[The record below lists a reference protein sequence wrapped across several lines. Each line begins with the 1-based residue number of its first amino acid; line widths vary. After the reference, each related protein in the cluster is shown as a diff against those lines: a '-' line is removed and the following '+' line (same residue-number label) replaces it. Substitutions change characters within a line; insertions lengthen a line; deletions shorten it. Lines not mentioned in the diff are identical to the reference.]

1 MVTLYEKLNRKEM
14 GVFLDALRS
23 LKGSYIDPTAT
34 PPSHDPEDWT
44 EIPAKIS
51 DKFPKQCVA
60 IVQGGSLLL
69 RNNFTREGFRVNI
82 FTRGKE
88 LRKERISTPEY
99 GVDFDDDNL
108 VLVCR
113 VKYGEKIKE
122 KTSISVNGPAVVRRV
137 GIIKKVV
144 WDPLANKYGNA
155 FKDQESEWFLDQM
168 TRTKI
173 SHASSVPVG
182 KISGADLDLLSN
194 IVGSIAWLVYLYEDG
209 DHQAIVSYVE
219 RNFGELTKV
228 IKRLQSAVKRY
239 GVPPQVEKLVTY
251 CLEFVDSL

>member
-23 LKGSYIDPTAT
+23 LHGSYIDPSAT

-51 DKFPKQCVA
+51 DNFPKQCVA

-69 RNNFTREGFRVNI
+69 RNNYTREGFRVNI
-82 FTRGKE
+82 LPRGGE
-88 LRKERISTPEY
+88 LRRYRINTPEY

-122 KTSISVNGPAVVRRV
+122 KTSILVNGPAVVRRV

-144 WDPLANKYGNA
+144 WGPLVKEYGST
-155 FKDQESEWFLDQM
+155 FDDQEGEWFLDQM
-168 TRTKI
+168 RPT
-173 SHASSVPVG
+173 

-194 IVGSIAWLVYLYEDG
+194 IVHSISWLVYLYEDG
-209 DHQAIVSYVE
+209 DHQGIVSYVE
-219 RNFGELTKV
+219 RNFGVFTKV
-228 IKRLQSAVKRY
+228 IKRLQSVVKRY
-239 GVPPQVEKLVTY
+239 GVPQQVEKLVTY
-251 CLEFVDSL
+251 CLDFVDSLW

>member
-1 MVTLYEKLNRKEM
+1 MITLYEKLNRKEM

-23 LKGSYIDPTAT
+23 LKGSYIDPSAT

-51 DKFPKQCVA
+51 DNFPKQCIAV
-60 IVQGGSLLL
+60 VQGGSLLL

-82 FTRGKE
+82 LPRGKE

-122 KTSISVNGPAVVRRV
+122 KTSISVNGPAVIRRV
-137 GIIKKVV
+137 GIIKKTV
-144 WDPLANKYGNA
+144 WDPLCKAHGLN

-173 SHASSVPVG
+173 SN
-182 KISGADLDLLSN
+182 ADLDLLSN
-194 IVGSIAWLVYLYEDG
+194 IVGSIAWLVYLYEEG
-209 DHQAIVSYVE
+209 DHQSLVSYVE
-219 RNFGELTKV
+219 RNFGEYTKV
-228 IKRLQSAVKRY
+228 IKRLRSAVKKY
-239 GVPPQVEKLVTY
+239 SVPETVEKLITY
-251 CLEFVDSL
+251 CLDFMDSL

>member
-23 LKGSYIDPTAT
+23 LKGSYIDPSAT

-82 FTRGKE
+82 FTRGRA

-113 VKYGEKIKE
+113 VKYGEKISKGE
-122 KTSISVNGPAVVRRV
+122 SRKLSNTQAVIRRV
-137 GIIKKVV
+137 GIIKKTV
-144 WDPLANKYGNA
+144 WDPLGNKYGNA

-168 TRTKI
+168 VSTKI
-173 SHASSVPVG
+173 SN
-182 KISGADLDLLSN
+182 ADLDLLSN

-209 DHQAIVSYVE
+209 DHQGIVSYVE

-228 IKRLQSAVKRY
+228 IKRLQAAVKRY

-251 CLEFVDSL
+251 CLDFVDSL

>member
-1 MVTLYEKLNRKEM
+1 MVTLYERLNRKEM

-23 LKGSYIDPTAT
+23 IKGSHLDPTAT
-34 PPSHDPEDWT
+34 PPSRDPEDWT

-82 FTRGKE
+82 LPRGKE

-137 GIIKKVV
+137 GIIKKTV

-155 FKDQESEWFLDQM
+155 FKDQESEWFLDQLLPS
-168 TRTKI
+168 KI
-173 SHASSVPVG
+173 PAT
-182 KISGADLDLLSN
+182 DLDLLSN
-194 IVGSIAWLVYLYEDG
+194 IVGSISWLVYLYEDG
-209 DHQAIVSYVE
+209 DHQAIVGYVE
-219 RNFGELTKV
+219 RNFGELTRV
-228 IKRLQSAVKRY
+228 IKRLRSAVKRY

>member
-1 MVTLYEKLNRKEM
+1 MVTLYERLNRKEM

-23 LKGSYIDPTAT
+23 LKGSYIDPSAT

-144 WDPLANKYGNA
+144 WDPLGNKYGNA
-155 FKDQESEWFLDQM
+155 FKDQESEWFLDQIVSS
-168 TRTKI
+168 KI
-173 SHASSVPVG
+173 PA
-182 KISGADLDLLSN
+182 ADLDLLSN

-251 CLEFVDSL
+251 CLDFVDSL

>member
-1 MVTLYEKLNRKEM
+1 MVTLYEKINRKEM

-23 LKGSYIDPTAT
+23 LDGSHLDPTST

-82 FTRGKE
+82 LPRGKE

-122 KTSISVNGPAVVRRV
+122 KTSISVDGPAVVRRV
-137 GIIKKVV
+137 GIIKKTV
-144 WDPLANKYGNA
+144 WDPLDNKYGYN
-155 FKDQESEWFLDQM
+155 FTDQEGEWFLDQM
-168 TRTKI
+168 ART
-173 SHASSVPVG
+173 

-209 DHQAIVSYVE
+209 DHQGIVSYVE

-251 CLEFVDSL
+251 CLDFVDSL

>member
-1 MVTLYEKLNRKEM
+1 MVTLYEKINRKEM

-23 LKGSYIDPTAT
+23 LKGSYIDPSAT

-82 FTRGKE
+82 FTRGRA

-122 KTSISVNGPAVVRRV
+122 KTSISVNGPAVVQRV

-168 TRTKI
+168 VSTKI
-173 SHASSVPVG
+173 SN
-182 KISGADLDLLSN
+182 ADLDLLSN
-194 IVGSIAWLVYLYEDG
+194 IVGSIAWLVYLYEEG
-209 DHQAIVSYVE
+209 DHQSLVSYVE
-219 RNFGELTKV
+219 RNFGEYTKV
-228 IKRLQSAVKRY
+228 IKRLRSAVKKY

-251 CLEFVDSL
+251 CLDFVDSL

>member
-23 LKGSYIDPTAT
+23 LKGSYIDPSAT

-51 DKFPKQCVA
+51 DNFPKQSIAV
-60 IVQGGSLLL
+60 VQGGSLLL

-82 FTRGKE
+82 LPRGKE

-144 WDPLANKYGNA
+144 WDPLCKAHGLN

-168 TRTKI
+168 VSTKI
-173 SHASSVPVG
+173 SN
-182 KISGADLDLLSN
+182 ADLDLLSN
-194 IVGSIAWLVYLYEDG
+194 IVGSIAWLVYLYEEG
-209 DHQAIVSYVE
+209 DHQSLVSYVE
-219 RNFGELTKV
+219 RNFGEYTKV
-228 IKRLQSAVKRY
+228 IKRLRSAVKKY
-239 GVPPQVEKLVTY
+239 SVPETVEKLITY
-251 CLEFVDSL
+251 CLDFVDSLW

>member
-23 LKGSYIDPTAT
+23 LKGSHLDPTAT

-51 DKFPKQCVA
+51 DNFPKQCVA

-137 GIIKKVV
+137 GIIKKTV
-144 WDPLANKYGNA
+144 WDPLGNKYGNA

-168 TRTKI
+168 TGT
-173 SHASSVPVG
+173 

-194 IVGSIAWLVYLYEDG
+194 IVGSIAWLVYLYEEG
-209 DHQAIVSYVE
+209 DHQSLVSYVE

-228 IKRLQSAVKRY
+228 IKRLRSAVKRY

-251 CLEFVDSL
+251 CLDFVDSL

>member
-1 MVTLYEKLNRKEM
+1 MVTLYERLNRKEM

-23 LKGSYIDPTAT
+23 LSGSHIDPTFT

-51 DKFPKQCVA
+51 DNFPKQCVA

-122 KTSISVNGPAVVRRV
+122 KTSISVNGPVVARRV

-144 WDPLANKYGNA
+144 WDPLGNKYGNA

-168 TRTKI
+168 TGT
-173 SHASSVPVG
+173 

-251 CLEFVDSL
+251 CLDFVDSL

>member
-23 LKGSYIDPTAT
+23 LKGSYIDPSAT

-51 DKFPKQCVA
+51 DNFPKQCIAV
-60 IVQGGSLLL
+60 VQGGSLLL

-82 FTRGKE
+82 LPRGKE

-113 VKYGEKIKE
+113 VKYGEKISKGE
-122 KTSISVNGPAVVRRV
+122 SRKLSNTQAVIRRV

-144 WDPLANKYGNA
+144 WDPLCKAHGLN

-168 TRTKI
+168 VSTKI
-173 SHASSVPVG
+173 SN
-182 KISGADLDLLSN
+182 ADLDLLSN

-209 DHQAIVSYVE
+209 DHQGIVSYVE

-251 CLEFVDSL
+251 CLDFVDSLW